1 MSDQKEN
8 NSNANPK
15 SDRNINASNELNNQN
30 ASQTNPQGANSTI
43 IQEKS
48 NQNID
53 QQNNLINQLNPDQNE
68 IPNSNLKSTSTLPQN
83 TAYPDSH
90 WVVLESILERNGLA
104 TKPTNFSLEII
115 GIYSIPDF
123 WIKMDQ
129 SGAVDSWGYEV
140 VVGEAKCVN
149 GKLNARELTDEEK
162 NQIENKKKP
171 PPKIDKKNPDA
182 VKAEEERLK
191 KIQDEKDLLEK
202 NFYDELK
209 KLEPIQ
215 QFYKIKEMSNQAEW
229 ISFSEEDKTN
239 TVELKDDKL
248 IDMEDAINDSH
259 NIIIEVNKVPPADE
273 NEKKRP
279 KPKNMNPEDIK
290 PIYSVGLADL
300 TEFYNVPGKK
310 EVILRT
316 PLMTKETYTKR
327 KENNIQPIQPT
338 FEPKENDL
346 KVYLFGPPQSTETGK
361 KEKDT
366 SSQQKTEKG
375 KQTNTEN
382 SQNDSD
388 YIEDA
393 HTYIYYKLKFSESIN
408 PKISDFNE
416 RTETSK
422 SLESPEHQVI
432 LNSEPNK
439 QVDILSKVDEKED
452 LNKSQNVEKK
462 IIPESSKDKIKEEEK
477 ETAEKKEE
485 EKKGEEKKEE
495 EKKEEEKKEEQK
507 DNQIKIEQKDAIE
520 NDRYEKDNLGTS
532 EKKPSEKIQKPQI
545 QPKEEEKEKEGE
557 TEEEENKAIGANE
570 MCNDFRK
577 YIKIFIAAIC
587 KNYDELI
594 GGDSSKNQA
603 AKREKGSMISNVKKE
618 ERDQNINKFLSK
630 FIENGKANLIKEKLK
645 KFITRIALE
654 KYKKRIEVNEKFEE
668 QREKFFSEIY
678 AYVCEEVKLGMDEYI
693 YMKRDEI
700 HEHILS
706 SYDQSRKEILN
717 YAIRKNKEPEEKRLL
732 RLSNEYEIL
741 DDLNTAMKYYKS
753 RLTLIQ
759 NQETWLGFAVLSKK
773 MNNLVQVEEAIKFCI
788 QHVHDNEH
796 VGTGSPNVKIS
807 TDKNDEFTF
816 KILYASIKY
825 LKGRMKDA
833 LSIMITLLD
842 KYQLKKTNCNFNAF
856 LAFLFHESGNK
867 LMFTKHYESAKR
879 FKMLELGMDL
889 RKPKYNP
896 KVKIQYKSPTLNNEQ
911 CNSIWYNLINL
922 FNEYEFYEISK
933 KLLDFIDEE
942 GKESI
947 EYKIQLAK
955 ISLFFKNYDE
965 AINICDE
972 ILKKDEENYLAWILR
987 GHAYYFKKN
996 LFDSEESYIKG
1007 IKFKPRNSKFDI
1019 KMLTRLGIIYIG
1031 RKTWNDAK
1039 TVFLHI
1045 LKESTYHSFA
1055 WRYLGLA
1062 LTNLEEYS
1070 SAEEALDEAISLDI
1084 ENPLAWA
1091 YLTIYC
1097 IKVERKEQGLACLN
1111 ELIKMKFKNVE
1122 TTSDIA
1128 MLLYKNGEY
1137 NIAANLYRRIMMI
1150 DKTYIDAQ
1158 IKLAE
1163 IYYTKFE
1170 ETRKR
1175 DAIDILKNALQYAN
1189 DEKEKNGIMELIQ
1202 MYENQ
1207 MDYSRNSQANHGG
1220 GLSNDSENLGKSV
1233 NMGLSLQSEIKANES
1248 EIKDNFS

>member
-1 MSDQKEN
+1 MSEQKEN
-8 NSNANPK
+8 TNIVNK
-15 SDRNINASNELNNQN
+15 SSERNINPSSEQNNPN
-30 ASQTNPQGANSTI
+30 ASQTNPQNMNGSTI
-43 IQEKS
+43 TAEKPS
-48 NQNID
+48 QNTE
-53 QQNNLINQLNPDQNE
+53 QQNNLINQLNPNQ
-68 IPNSNLKSTSTLPQN
+68 KSQSTIQQN
-83 TAYPDSH
+83 TAYPNSH

-104 TKPTNFSLEII
+104 TKPTNFSIEII
-115 GIYSIPDF
+115 GIYSIPDS
-123 WIKMDQ
+123 WIKLDQ
-129 SGAVDSWGYEV
+129 SGAVDSWGYQV

-171 PPKIDKKNPDA
+171 PPKVDKKNPDA
-182 VKAEEERLK
+182 VKAEEDRLK
-191 KIQDEKDLLEK
+191 KMQDEKDLKEK
-202 NFYDELK
+202 QFYDELQ
-209 KLEPIQ
+209 KLEPLQ
-215 QFYKIKEMSNQAEW
+215 RFYKIKEMPTQADW
-229 ISFSEEDKTN
+229 ISFSKTDKIN

-248 IDMEDAINDSH
+248 IEMEDAINDEH
-259 NIIIEVNKVPPADE
+259 RIIIEVNKIPPPDE

-316 PLMTKETYTKR
+316 PLMMKETYTKR
-327 KENNIQPIQPT
+327 KENNIEPIQPI

-346 KVYLFGPPQSTETGK
+346 KVYLFGPPQNTETGK
-361 KEKDT
+361 KEKEKEN
-366 SSQQKTEKG
+366 SSQNKTEKG
-375 KQTNTEN
+375 KPSNTEN
-382 SQNDSD
+382 SQNDID
-388 YIEDA
+388 YIEEA

-408 PKISDFNE
+408 PKISEFDYQIEENE
-416 RTETSK
+416 NENLPQETEHEVAPNT
-422 SLESPEHQVI
+422 
-432 LNSEPNK
+432 EPNK
-439 QVDILSKVDEKED
+439 KIDALSKVDEKED
-452 LNKSQNVEKK
+452 INKSQDLGKKTSRDNTKEK
-462 IIPESSKDKIKEEEK
+462 INEEEK
-477 ETAEKKEE
+477 SAEKSVEKSVEKSGEKKEEIIEEKKEIKLEQKNIGQENNRYDKEKENISSNKILKEKNQQILQEKKEE
-485 EKKGEEKKEE
+485 EEKKNIEEDEE
-495 EKKEEEKKEEQK
+495 ES
-507 DNQIKIEQKDAIE
+507 I
-520 NDRYEKDNLGTS
+520 
-532 EKKPSEKIQKPQI
+532 
-545 QPKEEEKEKEGE
+545 
-557 TEEEENKAIGANE
+557 IGAKE
-570 MCNDFRK
+570 ICSDFRK
-577 YIKIFIAAIC
+577 YIKLFIAAIC

-603 AKREKGSMISNVKKE
+603 AKREKVGSMINNVKKE
-618 ERDQNINKFLSK
+618 ERDLNINKFLAK
-630 FIENGKANLIKEKLK
+630 FIENGKASLIKEKLK

-654 KYKKRIEVNEKFEE
+654 KYKKRIEVNEKFEQ

-741 DDLNTAMKYYKS
+741 DDLEMAMNYYKS

-759 NQETWLGFAVLSKK
+759 NQETWLGFAILSKK
-773 MNNLVQVEEAIKFCI
+773 MNNLIQVEEAIKYCI
-788 QHVHDNEH
+788 QFVTDGEH
-796 VGTGSPNVKIS
+796 NLSQSGANAINNQ
-807 TDKNDEFTF
+807 KNDEFTF
-816 KILYASIKY
+816 KILYSSIKY

-833 LSIMITLLD
+833 LSIMLSLLD
-842 KYQLKKTNCNFNAF
+842 KYKLKKTNCNFNAF

-867 LMFTKHYESAKR
+867 LLFTKHYEAAKR

-889 RKPKYNP
+889 RKPKFNP
-896 KVKIQYKSPTLNNEQ
+896 KIKMQYKSPSLTNEQ

-922 FNEYEFYEISK
+922 FNEYEFYEISN
-933 KLLDFIDEE
+933 KLLEFIDET
-942 GKESI
+942 GKQSI
-947 EYKIQLAK
+947 EYKLQQAK
-955 ISLFFKNYDE
+955 IFLFFKDYSQT
-965 AINICDE
+965 ISICDD
-972 ILKKDEENYLAWILR
+972 ILKQEEENYFAWILR
-987 GHAYYFKKN
+987 GHAFYFKKN

-1007 IKFKPRNSKFDI
+1007 IKYKPRNSKFDI

-1070 SAEEALDEAISLDI
+1070 SAEESLNEAISLDI
-1084 ENPLAWA
+1084 ENPFAWA

-1097 IKVERKEQGLACLN
+1097 IKVERKEQALACLN

-1122 TTSDIA
+1122 TTCDIA
-1128 MLLYKNGEY
+1128 MLFYKNNDY
-1137 NIAANLYRRIMMI
+1137 NIAANLYKRIMII
-1150 DKTYIDAQ
+1150 DKKYIDAQ

-1163 IYYTKFE
+1163 IYYMKFE
-1170 ETRKR
+1170 EPKKKE
-1175 DAIDILKNALQYAN
+1175 AIDILKNAIQYAS
-1189 DEKEKNGIMELIQ
+1189 DEKEKNGISELIQ

-1207 MDYSRNSQANHGG
+1207 MDYSKYSQYNNGG
-1220 GLSNDSENLGKSV
+1220 ISNDTDNNIGKSGHMDLTLHSNV
-1233 NMGLSLQSEIKANES
+1233 NGDDS
-1248 EIKDNFS
+1248 EIKDNFK

>member
-1 MSDQKEN
+1 MSSKK
-8 NSNANPK
+8 NSNVNTQ
-15 SDRNINASNELNNQN
+15 SDKNINASGEQNQN
-30 ASQTNPQGANSTI
+30 ASQNNQPGANGSSITG
-43 IQEKS
+43 EKPS
-48 NQNID
+48 QNSE
-53 QQNNLINQLNPDQNE
+53 QQNNLINQLNPE
-68 IPNSNLKSTSTLPQN
+68 KENSNLKSTTTLPQN

-115 GIYSIPDF
+115 GIYSLPDF

-129 SGAVDSWGYEV
+129 SGAVDSWGYQV
-140 VVGEAKCVN
+140 IVGEAKCEN
-149 GKLNARELTDEEK
+149 GKLNSRELTDEEK

-182 VKAEEERLK
+182 VKAEEERLQ
-191 KIQDEKDLLEK
+191 KIQEEKDLMEK
-202 NFYDELK
+202 KFYEELN
-209 KLEPIQ
+209 KLEPLQ
-215 QFYKIKEMSNQAEW
+215 QFYKIKEMPTQGEW
-229 ISFSEEDKTN
+229 IS
-239 TVELKDDKL
+239 
-248 IDMEDAINDSH
+248 AH
-259 NIIIEVNKVPPADE
+259 NIIIEVNKIPPADE

-316 PLMTKETYTKR
+316 PLMAKETYDKR
-327 KENNIQPIQPT
+327 KENNIHPIQRI

-346 KVYLFGPPQSTETGK
+346 KVNLFGPPQNTEGDK
-361 KEKDT
+361 KNKEKDG

-375 KQTNTEN
+375 KQSNTEN
-382 SQNDSD
+382 SQGDSD
-388 YIEDA
+388 YIEEA

-408 PKISDFNE
+408 PKVSDFGE
-416 RTETSK
+416 HAESK
-422 SLESPEHQVI
+422 EAPENPPEHPV
-432 LNSEPNK
+432 NSEPNK
-439 QVDILSKVDEKED
+439 QVDVLSKIDENED
-452 LNKSQNVEKK
+452 VNKSQNNVQQVEENIKSK
-462 IIPESSKDKIKEEEK
+462 IEGEKI
-477 ETAEKKEE
+477 
-485 EKKGEEKKEE
+485 EEKKEE
-495 EKKEEEKKEEQK
+495 EKKEEKKEEEKKEGEQK
-507 DNQIKIEQKDAIE
+507 EE
-520 NDRYEKDNLGTS
+520 EK
-532 EKKPSEKIQKPQI
+532 
-545 QPKEEEKEKEGE
+545 KEEEKEEEKIKIDEQKNVVENNRYEKGRENAAKKKSTRRILQPKESE
-557 TEEEENKAIGANE
+557 AEKQKEEEGVEEEDENKTIGANE
-570 MCNDFRK
+570 ICSDFRK

-603 AKREKGSMISNVKKE
+603 AKREKGSMINNVKKE
-618 ERDQNINKFLSK
+618 ERDQNINKFLAK

-645 KFITRIALE
+645 KFITRIAVE
-654 KYKKRIEVNEKFEE
+654 RYKKRIEVNEKFEE

-693 YMKRDEI
+693 YMKRDET

-717 YAIRKNKEPEEKRLL
+717 YAIRKNKEPEEKKLL

-741 DDLNTAMKYYKS
+741 DNLDTAMKYYKS

-773 MNNLVQVEEAIKFCI
+773 MNNLVQVEEAIKYCI
-788 QHVHDNEH
+788 QNVDESEH
-796 VGTGSPNVKIS
+796 IGQGTQNVKINN
-807 TDKNDEFTF
+807 DKTDEFTF
-816 KILYASIKY
+816 KILYSSIKY

-833 LSIMITLLD
+833 LSIMTSLLD
-842 KYQLKKTNCNFNAF
+842 KYKLKKTNCNYNAF
-856 LAFLFHESGNK
+856 LAFLFHENGNK
-867 LMFTKHYESAKR
+867 LMFTKHYEAAKR

-889 RKPKYNP
+889 RKPKFNP
-896 KVKIQYKSPTLNNEQ
+896 KVKLQYKSPSLTTEQ

-922 FNEYEFYEISK
+922 FNEYEFYEISN
-933 KLLDFIDEE
+933 KLLDFIDSE

-947 EYKIQLAK
+947 EYKIQQAK
-955 ISLFFKNYDE
+955 IALFVKDYNE

-1070 SAEEALDEAISLDI
+1070 SAED
-1084 ENPLAWA
+1084 
-1091 YLTIYC
+1091 
-1097 IKVERKEQGLACLN
+1097 
-1111 ELIKMKFKNVE
+1111 VE

-1128 MLLYKNGEY
+1128 MLFYKNGDY
-1137 NIAANLYRRIMMI
+1137 NIAANLYRRIMTI
-1150 DKTYIDAQ
+1150 DKTHIDAQ
-1158 IKLAE
+1158 IKLAD

-1170 ETRKR
+1170 DQKKKE
-1175 DAIDILKNALQYAN
+1175 AIDILKNALQYAN
-1189 DEKEKNGIMELIQ
+1189 DEKEKNSIMELIQ
-1202 MYENQ
+1202 RYENQ
-1207 MDYSRNSQANHGG
+1207 IDYSRNSGYNNNEGG
-1220 GLSNDSENLGKSV
+1220 FFGDSENIGKSG
-1233 NMGLSLQSEIKANES
+1233 NMDLSLHTEIKENES